1 MKLHVIRPM
10 RWINQVC
17 AISRCRTLI
26 DSASYATC
34 ACLFSLLL
42 ATGCAQEGR
51 SADGA
56 GGLSESQVPVQA
68 TGQERKGDEA
78 PYPASNP
85 TGPAPEPSSPHR
97 FASDLSQLVPSH
109 LIVHSEHRGDLDGDG
124 DEDLL
129 LVLTMQGGPELSF
142 EPRTLMVLRQ
152 NPQGKL
158 EKAVQNPSAILCQSC
173 GGMMGEPLQGI
184 KISAGEFSLR
194 FEGGSRE
201 LWSREYRFVYS
212 VQAQTWLLSEFESGA
227 LDKATEESGSNR
239 LTPKDF
245 GSIPIERF
253 NPAELSG
260 DSLS

>member
-1 MKLHVIRPM
+1 
-10 RWINQVC
+10 
-17 AISRCRTLI
+17 
-26 DSASYATC
+26 
-34 ACLFSLLL
+34 
-42 ATGCAQEGR
+42 
-51 SADGA
+51 
-56 GGLSESQVPVQA
+56 
-68 TGQERKGDEA
+68 
-78 PYPASNP
+78 
-85 TGPAPEPSSPHR
+85 
-97 FASDLSQLVPSH
+97 
-109 LIVHSEHRGDLDGDG
+109 
-124 DEDLL
+124 
-129 LVLTMQGGPELSF
+129 
-142 EPRTLMVLRQ
+142 MVLRQ
-152 NPQGKL
+152 DPQGKL

-173 GGMMGEPLQGI
+173 GGMMGDPLQGI

-227 LDKATEESGSNR
+227 LDKAKEESGSSR